1 MQSNQKILIGAFAI
15 LMLSLVAYS
24 SSSLTGL
31 VVNNQNPTSITFSQ
45 EAYHLGETIEI
56 TVDPETFIRG
66 RVSLHGPQGEK
77 MIETSL
83 ACSEYK
89 CPDRIDD
96 TFTTTFGIRTSSA
109 WEAPEEGEGEYYIR
123 IYDYATEGYITEE
136 IEILPPA
143 SNPYVR

>member
-89 CPDRIDD
+89 CPDRVDNS
-96 TFTTTFGIRTSSA
+96 FTASTTMRTSSE
-109 WEAPEEGEGEYYIR
+109 WEPGMYYIR
-123 IYDYATEGYITEE
+123 LYDYATEGYITEE